1 MTGPAR
7 HAWVDAS
14 AGVAGDMLLGA
25 LVDAGAGL
33 AAVQRAVDAVVPGAV
48 RLVARRVLRA
58 GQSAAKVDVEVLT
71 ADLPHRRWRDIR
83 ATVEA
88 AALAPRVRQRVLTTF
103 GRLAEAEGR
112 VHGIDAEDVHFHE
125 VGALDSIADVV
136 GVCAALE
143 LLDVATLSAGPVAV
157 GSGRTRTAHGDIG
170 VPVPAVVQ
178 LSLGWR
184 VVAGGRGELATPTG
198 MALVVALGERC
209 EDLPPLV
216 LSAAGAGAGTRD
228 DPDRPNVTRVLLGE
242 RAGAAPQAADPVTVL
257 EANVDDLDPRLWPGV
272 LDQLLAA
279 GALDAWL
286 VPVLMKKGRPAH
298 VLTVLAHPRQAATL
312 RDVVLAETSTLG
324 VRETGWTR
332 TALPRGWVDVPLGP
346 DTVAVK
352 VAHRDGLV
360 VRATPEFGDVD
371 AVARTSGRPV
381 VDVLAE
387 AVAAAAA
394 AGLSARRIPVA
405 AAFHSPVVRDGGRA
419 FGAVLERAEI
429 GVPEVPVWSNR
440 TASPYPAD
448 PDGVRAEL
456 AEQIGAPVGFV
467 DQIEAMYAD
476 GARVF
481 VEAGPG
487 TVLTGLVAAVL
498 GDRPHLAVPVD
509 AGRGQGLQGLLHAV
523 A

>member
-25 LVDAGAGL
+25 LVDAGAEL

-48 RLVARRVLRA
+48 RLVARPVLRA
-58 GQSAAKVDVEVLT
+58 GQSGCKVDVEVLT

-83 ATVEA
+83 AMVEA
-88 AALAPRVRQRVLTTF
+88 AALAPRVRQRVLATF

-112 VHGIDAEDVHFHE
+112 VHGIDVEDVHFHE

-198 MALVVALGERC
+198 VALVVALSERC

-216 LSAAGAGAGTRD
+216 LDAAGAGAGTRD

-242 RAGAAPQAADPVTVL
+242 RAGPAAPQAADPVTVL

-272 LDQLLAA
+272 LDRLLGA

-298 VLTVLAHPRQAATL
+298 VITVLAHPRQTAAL
-312 RDVVLAETSTLG
+312 RDVVLTETSTLG
-324 VRETGWTR
+324 VRETGWAR
-332 TALPRGWVDVPLGP
+332 TALPRGWVDVLVGL
-346 DTVAVK
+346 DAVAVK
-352 VAHRDGLV
+352 VAHRHGQV

-381 VDVLAE
+381 VDVLSA
-387 AVAAAAA
+387 AVAAT
-394 AGLSARRIPVA
+394 AGA
-405 AAFHSPVVRDGGRA
+405 
-419 FGAVLERAEI
+419 
-429 GVPEVPVWSNR
+429 
-440 TASPYPAD
+440 
-448 PDGVRAEL
+448 
-456 AEQIGAPVGFV
+456 
-467 DQIEAMYAD
+467 
-476 GARVF
+476 
-481 VEAGPG
+481 
-487 TVLTGLVAAVL
+487 GLVAGA
-498 GDRPHLAVPVD
+498 AVP
-509 AGRGQGLQGLLHAV
+509 AELRATPGRGGPQPG
-523 A
+523 